1 MTQSA
6 PPRERTVPSTRGRAV
21 AVVAAV
27 LAVLVQLWGL
37 YRVTGPPTPPWFP
50 NADKVEH
57 AVGFAVTVFLVLL
70 AIWLRRPVRTRTILV
85 VAAIF
90 AVHGVLSEIIQ
101 HTFYRGRSGDPLDVL
116 ADWSGIIVGV
126 CGFLLVSRRGRQA
139 DRKTPA
145 R

>member
-21 AVVAAV
+21 AIVAAV
-27 LAVLVQLWGL
+27 IAVLVQLWGL
-37 YRVTGPPTPPWFP
+37 YRVTGPPILPWFP

-70 AIWLRRPVRTRTILV
+70 AIWLGREMQTRTIVV
-85 VAAIF
+85 VAGIF
-90 AVHGVLSEIIQ
+90 AVHAVLSEIIQ
-101 HTFYRGRSGDPLDVL
+101 HTFYRKRSGDPLDVL

>member
-6 PPRERTVPSTRGRAV
+6 PPREQTVPSTRGRTL
-21 AVVAAV
+21 AVVAAA

-37 YRVTGPPTPPWFP
+37 YRVTGPPTAPWFP

-57 AVGFAVTVFLVLL
+57 AVGFAVPVFLVLL
-70 AIWLRRPVRTRTILV
+70 AIWLGREMQTRTIVV
-85 VAAIF
+85 VAGIF
-90 AVHGVLSEIIQ
+90 AVHAVLSEIIQ
-101 HTFYRGRSGDPLDVL
+101 HTFYRERSGDPLDVL

-126 CGFLLVSRRGRQA
+126 CGFMVISRRSHQA
-139 DRKTPA
+139 DRENPI

>member
-6 PPRERTVPSTRGRAV
+6 PPREQTVPSTRGRAV
-21 AVVAAV
+21 AIVAAV
-27 LAVLVQLWGL
+27 IAVLVQLWGL
-37 YRVTGPPTPPWFP
+37 YRVTGPPILPWFP

-70 AIWLRRPVRTRTILV
+70 AIWLGREMQTRTIVV
-85 VAAIF
+85 VAGIF
-90 AVHGVLSEIIQ
+90 AVHAVLSEIIQ
-101 HTFYRGRSGDPLDVL
+101 HTFYRERSGDPLDVL

-126 CGFLLVSRRGRQA
+126 CGFLLVARRGHQA
-139 DRKTPA
+139 DRKNRA

>member
-1 MTQSA
+1 M
-6 PPRERTVPSTRGRAV
+6 VG
-21 AVVAAV
+21 AAA

-57 AVGFAVTVFLVLL
+57 VLGFAAPVFLVLL
-70 AIWLRRPVRTRTILV
+70 ASWRGRQARSRTIIV
-85 VAAIF
+85 VALIF
-90 AVHGVLSEIIQ
+90 GVHAVLSELIQ

-126 CGFLLVSRRGRQA
+126 CGFLVVSRRGQQA
-139 DRKTPA
+139 DRKIRTA
-145 R
+145 

>member
-1 MTQSA
+1 MTHAA
-6 PPRERTVPSTRGRAV
+6 PPRERSVSSTRGRPV

-37 YRVTGPPTPPWFP
+37 YRVTGPPTAPWFP

-57 AVGFAVTVFLVLL
+57 FLGFAVPVFLVLL
-70 AIWLRRPVRTRTILV
+70 ACWLGRTMRTRTIVV
-85 VAAIF
+85 VAVVF
-90 AVHGVLSEIIQ
+90 AAHAVLSEIIQ
-101 HTFYRGRSGDPLDVL
+101 HNFYRERSGDPLDVL

-126 CGFLLVSRRGRQA
+126 CGLLIVSRRGREVE
-139 DRKTPA
+139 RENRA

>member
-1 MTQSA
+1 MTHAA
-6 PPRERTVPSTRGRAV
+6 PPRERSVSSTRGRPV

-27 LAVLVQLWGL
+27 LAVLVQLWAL
-37 YRVTGPPTPPWFP
+37 YRVTGPPTAPWFP

-70 AIWLRRPVRTRTILV
+70 AIWLRRPVRTRTIVV

-101 HTFYRGRSGDPLDVL
+101 HTFYRERSGDPLDVL